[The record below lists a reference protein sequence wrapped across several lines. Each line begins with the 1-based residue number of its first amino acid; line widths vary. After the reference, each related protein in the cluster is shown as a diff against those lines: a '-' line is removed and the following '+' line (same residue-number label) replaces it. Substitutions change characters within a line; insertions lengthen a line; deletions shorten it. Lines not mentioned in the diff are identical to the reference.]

1 MNAVRV
7 DEHPVTAVRHIV
19 LMDLDGAVLDSSVQH
34 ALAWQE
40 AFSPC
45 GFRPSQHQILA
56 HIAQHGPESMP
67 PGLSREHLRVY
78 GEAVRA
84 MYRAIYT
91 RYYLPVVRPVPEAVD
106 LIQDLKQQGLQVA
119 VTSTGPATVM
129 ATALERLGLS
139 AWVDATV
146 TQDDLNGGQPDRY
159 RAALDK
165 LRASVEEAVVIG
177 ATLYSLRAARRADLP
192 FIAAGPPV
200 PPYQTWA
207 EAGVMASFADYAAL
221 RAGLHHLLP
230 ASAPDAWLTQPA
242 RQRQRVLHPQP
253 RVVA

>member
-1 MNAVRV
+1 MNAVHG

-45 GFRPSQHQILA
+45 GFRPSQQQVLA

-84 MYRAIYT
+84 MYRTIYM

-106 LIQDLKQQGLQVA
+106 LIQDLKQQGLRVA
-119 VTSTGPATVM
+119 VTSTGPAAVM
-129 ATALERLGLS
+129 ATALARLGLN

-146 TQDDLNGGQPDRY
+146 TQDDLNSGQPDRY
-159 RAALDK
+159 WVALDK
-165 LRASVEEAVVIG
+165 LRASVEDAVVIG
-177 ATLYSLRAARRADLP
+177 TTVYSLRAARRAGLP
-192 FIAAGPPV
+192 FIAVGPPM

-207 EAGVMASFADYAAL
+207 EAGAVASFADYAAL
-221 RAGLHHLLP
+221 RANLRHLLP
-230 ASAPDAWLTQPA
+230 ASAPDAWLTQPVE
-242 RQRQRVLHPQP
+242 QRQQLLHPQP

>member
-91 RYYLPVVRPVPEAVD
+91 RYYLPVVRPVSEAVD

-119 VTSTGPATVM
+119 VTSTGSATVM
-129 ATALERLGLS
+129 AIALERLGLS

-159 RAALDK
+159 RAALD
-165 LRASVEEAVVIG
+165 
-177 ATLYSLRAARRADLP
+177 
-192 FIAAGPPV
+192 
-200 PPYQTWA
+200 
-207 EAGVMASFADYAAL
+207 
-221 RAGLHHLLP
+221 
-230 ASAPDAWLTQPA
+230 
-242 RQRQRVLHPQP
+242 
-253 RVVA
+253 